1 RVNQYAVGQQA
12 VRPLF
17 AEAPFQNELLKIK
30 KLPFLST
37 PKPIKKKV
45 SAPTLDIK
53 NRKTCLPNGK
63 HVFFTAP

>member
-30 KLPFLST
+30 KTSFS
-37 PKPIKKKV
+37 ISSQANKKE
-45 SAPTLDIK
+45 SLCPNARYK